1 MLHMYVSC
9 FIYLC
14 YLLWYIPV
22 NRLIKI
28 LLINISAWEVEH
40 LQVKL
45 FHQSTKK
52 KNKKKKSSLPGTF
65 TILYI
70 KNWRTSYVFDRLNFK
85 TLIHI

>member
-40 LQVKL
+40 LKL
-45 FHQSTKK
+45 KHFNHYTKK
-52 KNKKKKSSLPGTF
+52 KKKKKKELASWH
-65 TILYI
+65 LYDFVHQKL
-70 KNWRTSYVFDRLNFK
+70 KNFLCFLSFEL
-85 TLIHI
+85 